1 MAESACRDE
10 LKRGEVMSKEK
21 VVAYCMKCQCIREV
35 VNPQRRLLKSDRMAL
50 TGKCLSCGMTVN
62 KLVPKP
68 KVRLVDES
76 METDQPEIVE
86 MVEEPVP
93 TERWEGFCRLCNK
106 VQEIS
111 KSEYVGLLWD
121 GRKVVRGFC
130 SGCGWWGNMLD
141 AKSISLEGEARDGKS

>member
-1 MAESACRDE
+1 
-10 LKRGEVMSKEK
+10 MSDK
-21 VVAYCMKCQCIREV
+21 VIAWCMKCQCMREIT
-35 VNPQRRLLKSDRMAL
+35 NPQRRMLKSDRMAM
-50 TGKCLSCGMTVN
+50 TGKCSDCGMTVN
-62 KLVPKP
+62 RLVPKP
-68 KVRLVDES
+68 KLRVVEES
-76 METDQPEIVE
+76 VETDVPEV
-86 MVEEPVP
+86 VVPSEPPMP

-141 AKSISLEGEARDGKS
+141 AKSVSLEEEARDAKG